1 MAVVNMYLKK
11 RVENGVMYK
20 NRGKVHTARL
30 HLMQRV
36 QSEIDRRLKSGVR
49 GESS

>member
-1 MAVVNMYLKK
+1 M
-11 RVENGVMYK
+11 MYK
-20 NRGKVHTARL
+20 NRGKVHTGRL

-49 GESS
+49 GDGS